1 VIPEAPFLFSIAG
14 ISASLAGL
22 AGLVAGLRR
31 GTDLRP
37 MDLFRL
43 REIVEFAFGNVILA
57 LSTVPMVLIV
67 GDTGNAL
74 RIEAVIALLYTI
86 IHIGVLVRRGRRYA
100 LPYARAWTVGA
111 AIADLGIIVTVVST
125 LTSGTLPGT
134 IGAFEALLL
143 VLLVR
148 PMTAFLLVLA
158 SFDST

>member
-43 REIVEFAFGNVILA
+43 REIVEFAFANVILA

-74 RIEAVIALLYTI
+74 RIQAVIALLYTI
-86 IHIGVLVRRGRRYA
+86 MHIAVLVRRGLRYA
-100 LPYARAWTVGA
+100 LPYARAWTAVA
-111 AIADLGIIVTVVST
+111 AIADLGIIFSVVAT
-125 LTSGTLPGT
+125 LTSGTLPVT

-143 VLLVR
+143 VLVVR
-148 PMTAFLLVLA
+148 PMFAFLLVLA
-158 SFDST
+158 SFDAT